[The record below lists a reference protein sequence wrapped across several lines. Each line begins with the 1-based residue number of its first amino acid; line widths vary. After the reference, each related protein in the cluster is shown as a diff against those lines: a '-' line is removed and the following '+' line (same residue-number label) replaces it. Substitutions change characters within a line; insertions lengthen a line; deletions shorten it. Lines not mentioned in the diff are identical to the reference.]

1 MIKTVECK
9 PPNWSDPTNLK
20 AYSWCIDHGITIRP
34 IACVSGYKNRD
45 WDVEITVNDEKVT
58 SPRSYDFN
66 ELWDKVFELYKFYY
80 NKYNKDE

>member
-9 PPNWSDPTNLK
+9 PPDWSDPINLK
-20 AYSWCIDHGITIRP
+20 AYSWCIDHGITMRP
-34 IACVSGYKNRD
+34 IACTPGYKNRD
-45 WDVEITVNDEKVT
+45 WDIEITVNDKKVT
-58 SPRSYDFN
+58 SPRSYDLN